1 MRDFVKEQTSTL
13 LRRLAYQ
20 VTRSRKN
27 ADEEQ
32 VHDLRV
38 AIRRLNRCL
47 QTFADF
53 YPAHARKKIR
63 RRLNEMMDGA
73 AEVRDRDIAAALL
86 TSAGAPPD
94 SAPLRLLKQER
105 THAAKH
111 LSGILDHWKQNN
123 LSRRWREELG
133 L

>member
-1 MRDFVKEQTSTL
+1 MRDFVKDQTSTL

-20 VTRSRKN
+20 VTQSRKN

-47 QTFADF
+47 QIFGDF
-53 YPAHARKKIR
+53 YPPHSRKKIR
-63 RRLNEMMDGA
+63 RKLSEMMDGA

-86 TSAGAPPD
+86 TAAGAPPD
-94 SAPLRLLKQER
+94 AAPLRLLKQER
-105 THAAKH
+105 
-111 LSGILDHWKQNN
+111 
-123 LSRRWREELG
+123 
-133 L
+133 